1 MVLPPMEIFNGGGK
15 RSSGRKEAFVMKTQ
29 IFVKSIF
36 FNVVAKIL
44 RSGHWI
50 QDRDPH
56 MD

>member
-1 MVLPPMEIFNGGGK
+1 MEIFNGGSK